1 MSVVTIAEAWPAAGR
16 PFTVAEL
23 DRMPDDGRRYELL
36 DGVLIV
42 SPRPTTIHQF
52 VAMRLLRVLADACP
66 GDLCVVPEPAV
77 ELGSQTE
84 FDPDLVVVH
93 MDQIGG
99 AKFTEP
105 PLLVVEIRS
114 PSTALVDLNRKKA
127 AYERFGVPTYWIVN
141 PDPSEPELTVF
152 ELRDGHYAP
161 AAKASGPFVVD
172 RPFHVSIDPAGL
184 THGLRRLPTTRTPDG
199 QLLRPTPAHMTVGL
213 AASRSEAGRHCG
225 PGTTPGSTSSRPSKN
240 RSIPARFRNVTFSAT
255 ISFIRSAI
263 SAIAP
268 ASMSLA
274 GWEIAR

>member
-36 DGVLIV
+36 DGALVV

-66 GDLCVVPEPAV
+66 EDLCVVPEPAV
-77 ELGSQTE
+77 ELGPQTE
-84 FDPDLVVVH
+84 FDPDLVAVR

-127 AYERFGVPTYWIVN
+127 AYERFGVPSYWIVN
-141 PDPSEPELTVF
+141 PDPPQPELTVF
-152 ELRDGHYAP
+152 ELRDGRYAL
-161 AAKASGPFVVD
+161 AAKTSGPFVAE
-172 RPFHVSIDPAGL
+172 RPFTVAINPDRL
-184 THGLRRLPTTRTPDG
+184 TRGLRL
-199 QLLRPTPAHMTVGL
+199 
-213 AASRSEAGRHCG
+213 
-225 PGTTPGSTSSRPSKN
+225 
-240 RSIPARFRNVTFSAT
+240 
-255 ISFIRSAI
+255 
-263 SAIAP
+263 
-268 ASMSLA
+268 
-274 GWEIAR
+274 